1 MAIFTTFLD
10 HEIKPQEVCTETLS
24 VVGRHE
30 FHEDH
35 PEGRLHT
42 LLQGLD
48 RNSEEE
54 CRGRQPTM
62 LSDCWGRDPL
72 DGSTAGRESELV
84 ARSPPSEEVPCQA
97 EPWATSGSC

>member
-1 MAIFTTFLD
+1 MF
-10 HEIKPQEVCTETLS
+10 
-24 VVGRHE
+24 GRHE

-48 RNSEEE
+48 RDSEEE

-62 LSDCWGRDPL
+62 LSDCWGRDPQV
-72 DGSTAGRESELV
+72 GSTAGRESELV